1 MRLVIVMLTAETLRV
16 SAAPGVVR
24 LRGGIDQDLILR
36 ADKLLQSLPGD
47 PTPRAIDLMT
57 IAAGAYAVDRAVK
70 RKPRPGNQAGI
81 RWLCPSFC
89 VNDVAYWSSHD
100 ATQKV
105 TEILHFLT
113 GDQWQVSFERAES
126 SLYERQ
132 QERLG
137 FEWPRPSRVAL
148 YSGGLDSAAGLAN
161 QLLNGHLDYLLV
173 TVRHQFGLRFRCQ
186 KQIRELARHL
196 DLTEPMHCTLNAH
209 LSKAVAGDMKQQEPS
224 QRSRGFLFGVTAALA
239 ARACDLHE
247 VEVFEN
253 GVGAIN
259 LPLTHGG
266 LSAGL
271 ATRGAHPSFLRKLSA
286 LVSSVMER
294 EMRFSLPFIE
304 NTKGEMLLK
313 LKMHRLERW
322 AELSHSCVHTSP
334 RERGQPHCGQ
344 CPACIERRQ
353 AFAVAG
359 ISETHRYKTDV
370 FKTDGLK
377 PEWARYLRRYWDE
390 SLAWSNDDQ
399 DAMRRMS
406 THLRNTHVP
415 ALDHPRV
422 MERQHRHAREVEK
435 TFSGARLLQGSRAA
449 YAELSMQAAPAG
461 MRGQL

>member
-1 MRLVIVMLTAETLRV
+1 MLAAKALRV

-24 LRGGIDQDLILR
+24 LRGDVDQDLILR
-36 ADKLLQSLPGD
+36 ADKMLQSLPDD
-47 PTPRAIDLMT
+47 PTPRAVDLMT

-81 RWLCPSFC
+81 RWLCPRFC
-89 VNDVAYWSSHD
+89 VNDAAYWSSHE
-100 ATQKV
+100 ATRKV

-126 SLYERQ
+126 SLYERH

-137 FEWPRPSRVAL
+137 LEWPRPDRIAL

-161 QLLNGHLDYLLV
+161 QLLDGHQNYLLV

-186 KQIRELARHL
+186 KQIRELAQHL
-196 DLTEPMHCTLNAH
+196 KLTEPMHCTLNAY
-209 LSKAVAGDMKQQEPS
+209 LSKAVAGDMKRQEPS
-224 QRSRGFLFGVTAALA
+224 QRSRGFLFGVAAALV

-259 LPLTHGG
+259 LPLTSGG
-266 LSAGL
+266 LSGGL
-271 ATRGAHPSFLRKLSA
+271 ATRGAHPSFLRMLSS

-294 EMRFSLPFIE
+294 EMRFSLPFME
-304 NTKGEMLLK
+304 KTKGEMLLK
-313 LKMHRLERW
+313 LKANQLERW

-334 RERGQPHCGQ
+334 RVRGQPHCGQ

-359 ISETHRYKTDV
+359 ISETHTYKTDV
-370 FKTDGLK
+370 FATDALK
-377 PEWARYLRRYWDE
+377 PEWARYLRSYWDE
-390 SLAWSNDDQ
+390 STAWGGDDFN
-399 DAMRRMS
+399 ALRRMC
-406 THLRNTHVP
+406 THLRSTEVP
-415 ALDHPRV
+415 AQNHAAVLD
-422 MERQHRHAREVEK
+422 RQRRHAREIAE
-435 TFSGARLLQGSRAA
+435 TFSGAPLLNVGRMVRVKRNA
-449 YAELSMQAAPAG
+449 QAATASMGGPP
-461 MRGQL
+461 